1 MIEVNNLAVK
11 TANKTLLEPL
21 TFRIQKGESI
31 GVLGESGAG
40 KTMLTK
46 ALLQLLP
53 SPLQVEGS
61 VVVHDQDLN
70 SSSNEQLRSIRG
82 NVLGYIPQNVQAIF
96 DPYRKIGVQMVE
108 AIRAHERTTKREA
121 KSTAIAS
128 LREVQ
133 LRDEHYNFFP
143 FQLSGGML
151 QRAGIAL
158 VSSLQP
164 ELVIA
169 DEPTTALDE
178 ETKTVVLELLLR
190 KQRDEGL
197 SILFV
202 SHEID
207 VIKKMATRILVL
219 ENGKCVERGP
229 ADQLFNDPSSS
240 RLQSFLHYE
249 TVLQRG
255 AMKND

>member
-11 TANKTLLEPL
+11 TETQTLLEPL
-21 TFRIQKGESI
+21 SFRIQKGESI

-40 KTMLTK
+40 KTMLTM
-46 ALLQLLP
+46 ALLQLLS

-61 VVVHDQDLN
+61 VIVHDQHLN
-70 SSSNEQLRSIRG
+70 VLSNEQLRSVRG
-82 NVLGYIPQNVQAIF
+82 NTLGYVPQNVQAIF

-121 KSTAIAS
+121 KRTAMAS

-133 LRDEHYNFFP
+133 LKDEHYHFFP

-158 VSSLQP
+158 VFSLQP

-178 ETKTVVLELLLR
+178 ETKTLILELLLR
-190 KQRDEGL
+190 KQREEGL

-207 VIKKMATRILVL
+207 VIKKMVTRILVL
-219 ENGKCVERGP
+219 ENGKCVECGSV
-229 ADQLFNDPSSS
+229 DQLMNEPSSA

-249 TVLQRG
+249 AVLRRG